1 MVVGAGFVGVC
12 TCVCALLCG
21 DAAAAALLGLKPHAE
36 KLLSEL
42 TMLDSNYHW
51 MGPDPRQVPMR
62 ESQRT
67 HALLRIRLAQ
77 SILRT
82 LAAADERKSRAAR
95 EKVRLMQKER
105 IRKGLAM
112 RSNDSLPSV
121 RPSCVPRVLASA
133 RNLQLMWCDTRSRC
147 GQNRSCQ
154 ATCLI

>member
-1 MVVGAGFVGVC
+1 
-12 TCVCALLCG
+12 
-21 DAAAAALLGLKPHAE
+21 
-36 KLLSEL
+36 
-42 TMLDSNYHW
+42 MLDSNYHW

-62 ESQRT
+62 ESQRA

-121 RPSCVPRVLASA
+121 RPSCAPRVLALA